1 MSINVAITETTIT
14 VSRQLQTQVNASI
27 TSAPI
32 SVTISNVDH
41 NSHPALSIG
50 SPANGLSVV
59 AATQVLSI
67 ALASSLLTGALSS
80 TDWTTFNNKQNALG
94 YTPVNVA
101 SAEWIDL
108 TDGGATTLHSHAG
121 GGGTWGSITGTLSN
135 QTDLQA
141 ALDAKQNSLTFPL
154 AASLGGTG
162 IANGAA
168 ATLTLP
174 NLAITLGGG
183 GAAQTYTLP
192 ATGGTFALLNAAN
205 VFTTNQMIDLSSD
218 VIGLTIQG
226 HSSQTVNH
234 LTVEDSSGT
243 DLFGITRLGGMAQT
257 ITNNFNS
264 TGIGT
269 PNNFVYTLSTTGS
282 SWPNETAGFF
292 THTVI
297 NTALNRSTHAFSNS
311 ISYRASSGNYDA
323 VLSGG
328 NFQANSDTTGGGYVL
343 NLIGGNFT
351 SQSFSNRAG
360 YAQNYYAGK
369 FIVVADANAAKT
381 AVRAVALY
389 VPSITGN
396 GNVTV
401 PLVYGLLID
410 DQTFGTTRYAI
421 YTGAGI
427 VSLLGSNTV
436 ASAAGATWS
445 GIQLRAATATITG
458 STNITTA
465 TGFNYFNV
473 AQPTLSA
480 ASALTVTNSATIYIA
495 NAPAGGGAGPA
506 TITNPYSIWVD
517 AGISRFDGNGTYIFE
532 LPADATGNI
541 SLATGRIPVKIG
553 GVTKYI
559 RYYDD

>member
-282 SWPNETAGFF
+282 S
-292 THTVI
+292 
-297 NTALNRSTHAFSNS
+297 
-311 ISYRASSGNYDA
+311 
-323 VLSGG
+323 
-328 NFQANSDTTGGGYVL
+328 
-343 NLIGGNFT
+343 
-351 SQSFSNRAG
+351 
-360 YAQNYYAGK
+360 
-369 FIVVADANAAKT
+369 
-381 AVRAVALY
+381 
-389 VPSITGN
+389 
-396 GNVTV
+396 
-401 PLVYGLLID
+401 
-410 DQTFGTTRYAI
+410 
-421 YTGAGI
+421 
-427 VSLLGSNTV
+427 
-436 ASAAGATWS
+436 
-445 GIQLRAATATITG
+445 
-458 STNITTA
+458 
-465 TGFNYFNV
+465 
-473 AQPTLSA
+473 
-480 ASALTVTNSATIYIA
+480 
-495 NAPAGGGAGPA
+495 
-506 TITNPYSIWVD
+506 
-517 AGISRFDGNGTYIFE
+517 
-532 LPADATGNI
+532 
-541 SLATGRIPVKIG
+541 
-553 GVTKYI
+553 
-559 RYYDD
+559 